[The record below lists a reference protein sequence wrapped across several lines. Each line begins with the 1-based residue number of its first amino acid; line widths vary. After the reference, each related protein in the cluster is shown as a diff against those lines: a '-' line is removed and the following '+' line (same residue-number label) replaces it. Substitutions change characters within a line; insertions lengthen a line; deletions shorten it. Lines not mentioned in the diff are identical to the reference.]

1 MTVALL
7 KSLIFSLGILLLSA
21 GSSLAQGSG
30 RGPVHTEPPAD
41 DSAYLLMGEFVGP
54 LTVGEN
60 EYETI
65 GLQIR
70 PIGNDDFDAIAYSG
84 GLPGQQHHQPAVRRM
99 VGKLSDGFLVLSG
112 APWAVLAQ
120 QDHCL
125 LLSRTG
131 ERVGRLERIERRSPT
146 LGAKPPADALVLFDG
161 TNTDQF
167 KNGRMTE
174 DGLLMEGADIK
185 PMFQDFDLHLEFRLP
200 YMPEARDQARANSGV
215 YIQSRYECQILDSF
229 AQEPVF
235 NGAGSLYRYKSPAL
249 SMSLPPLTWQTYDIR
264 FTAPRWDADGQKIR
278 NARVTTWLNGVV
290 VQDNVELEDKTGA
303 GQPEEPVLLPTKLQN
318 HSDPVRFRNIWVVD
332 RGLAPS
338 SPFPVNGGD
347 APEPTPTPAAEV
359 AVTAEAGEAAAA
371 ESSEGAAEPTESNRE
386 PTPASE
392 TDSPAEPT
400 EAEPAPPA
408 AAGDAAPAEAA
419 SQD

>member
-1 MTVALL
+1 MTATPLTSIL
-7 KSLIFSLGILLLSA
+7 SLGILLLTA
-21 GSSLAQGSG
+21 GTSLAQNAG

-41 DSAYLLMGEFVGP
+41 DPAYLLMGEFVGP

-60 EYETI
+60 QYETI

-70 PIGNDDFDAIAYSG
+70 PIGNGDFDAIAYNG
-84 GLPGQQHHQPAVRRM
+84 GLPGQQHHQPEARRM
-99 VGKLSDGFLVLSG
+99 IGKLSDGFLVLSG
-112 APWAVLAQ
+112 GPWAVLAQ

-131 ERVGRLERIERRSPT
+131 ERVGRLERIVRRSPT
-146 LGAKPPADALVLFDG
+146 LGAKPPAEAIVLFDG
-161 TNTDQF
+161 SNTDQF

-200 YMPEARDQARANSGV
+200 YMPEARDQGRANSGV

-235 NGAGSLYRYKSPAL
+235 NGAGSLYRYKAPAL

-290 VQDNVELEDKTGA
+290 VQDNVELADKTGA
-303 GQPEEPVLLPTKLQN
+303 GQPEEPILLPTKLQN

-338 SPFPVNGGD
+338 SPFPVEGSEE
-347 APEPTPTPAAEV
+347 PEPAAEV
-359 AVTAEAGEAAAA
+359 AEASENAEAAAA
-371 ESSEGAAEPTESNRE
+371 ETEEAATAPAAEPASATEAATPAGATEPSAPPAAEGAAEP
-386 PTPASE
+386 
-392 TDSPAEPT
+392 
-400 EAEPAPPA
+400 A
-408 AAGDAAPAEAA
+408 AAASPSAA
-419 SQD
+419 Q